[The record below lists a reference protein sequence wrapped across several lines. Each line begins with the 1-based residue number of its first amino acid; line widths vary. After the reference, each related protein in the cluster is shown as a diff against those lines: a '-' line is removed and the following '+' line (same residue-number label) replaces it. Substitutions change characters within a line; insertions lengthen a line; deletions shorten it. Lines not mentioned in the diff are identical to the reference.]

1 MKLSVKCLSLSGQSA
16 DIWVLDNYLSSV
28 DELAKEEQTA
38 MNVFIEKRIIEQ
50 KRSSP
55 FTENEYY
62 HLMVSDQSYQSL
74 SDDEKTAIDVII
86 RNHTVKKED
95 KEQVSTTKQARSIL
109 KHFYDK
115 YESAIHRTVR
125 ENDSLVNAL
134 YAKFAWAITVH
145 KAVGSEFNNVILKGF
160 RAENDGICN
169 ESYFRW
175 LYSGV
180 SASSGTFYIAQPQ
193 YVQPFMNC
201 VVSETDSGV
210 NTGKKVLIFE
220 DYSIP
225 PRFSETVNLKNL
237 SASAAVCELAILLE
251 PKGYILEEVKP
262 SGDYLTKAIFSI
274 PQDIKKRLVIDVHNK
289 GAKDSYG
296 VSAIKIEPYNLVDG
310 NVVKTAIESVM
321 SMHPIQKEVADCPNY
336 IMVVLDS
343 FKEALTDR
351 RVSLE
356 LVSAKDYQV
365 ICKASSDK
373 GVATLRLWYGTSL
386 ENHTKGFINKI
397 EVFDVSD
404 PSITDMV
411 RQSRTMM
418 SK

>member
-1 MKLSVKCLSLSGQSA
+1 M
-16 DIWVLDNYLSSV
+16 
-28 DELAKEEQTA
+28 
-38 MNVFIEKRIIEQ
+38 
-50 KRSSP
+50 
-55 FTENEYY
+55 
-62 HLMVSDQSYQSL
+62 
-74 SDDEKTAIDVII
+74 
-86 RNHTVKKED
+86 
-95 KEQVSTTKQARSIL
+95 
-109 KHFYDK
+109 
-115 YESAIHRTVR
+115 
-125 ENDSLVNAL
+125 
-134 YAKFAWAITVH
+134 
-145 KAVGSEFNNVILKGF
+145 
-160 RAENDGICN
+160 
-169 ESYFRW
+169 
-175 LYSGV
+175 
-180 SASSGTFYIAQPQ
+180 
-193 YVQPFMNC
+193 
-201 VVSETDSGV
+201 
-210 NTGKKVLIFE
+210 
-220 DYSIP
+220 
-225 PRFSETVNLKNL
+225 
-237 SASAAVCELAILLE
+237 
-251 PKGYILEEVKP
+251 
-262 SGDYLTKAIFSI
+262 TKAIFSI